1 MMGGRGVLATLT
13 RPIIG
18 YVGASD
24 VNQHT
29 PEDRMP
35 QPLRGA
41 VRGVLLRCV
50 DMAETGSDQK
60 SMLITMYE
68 SGLLS
73 CAETFAHIAIRKL
86 ENQ

>member
-1 MMGGRGVLATLT
+1 MGGRGVLATLT

-29 PEDRMP
+29 PEDRLP
-35 QPLRGA
+35 QPLHGA
-41 VRGVLLRCV
+41 VRSVLLRCV
-50 DMAETGSDQK
+50 DMAESAADQK
-60 SMLITMYE
+60 SMLLTMYE

-73 CAETFAHIAIRKL
+73 SAETFAHIASRNL